1 MTPFGISLIVVM
13 LTAFLPWTYVFGG
26 RAALPRVLSV
36 VALLLDTV
44 LYYFL
49 FFHFPSITR
58 GAAMNIF
65 FMGSIHLLAIAL
77 SGLVW
82 GIVGQG
88 LMRRFLAT
96 PTPLLLV
103 LLAGRLFALYLAL
116 NFTPVTS

>member
-1 MTPFGISLIVVM
+1 MTPFGLSLIAVIF
-13 LTAFLPWTYVFGG
+13 TALLPWTYVFGG
-26 RAALPRVLSV
+26 RARLPLCLSV
-36 VALLLDTV
+36 LTLALDTV

-58 GAAMNIF
+58 GLAMNIF
-65 FMGSIHLLAIAL
+65 LMGSLHVLSIAL

-82 GIVGQG
+82 GILGQG

-103 LLAGRLFALYLAL
+103 LLMGRLYALYLAL
-116 NFTPVTS
+116 NFTSVTS